1 MWHVSGELH
10 NVSLRLMQR
19 LMHFFLLQPPHPHLS
34 WKMSYSI
41 ALFTYI
47 MWICQWRFA
56 FNYNVIYDFIND
68 DVSRVLDLVNF
79 VALIVGHSAVATE
92 VLWSNHSD
100 KIEQQ
105 LQKMCYALRI
115 HCGHKLLICHL
126 YSEIVLTLR
135 CFEFSLHS
143 ILVLAFYQE
152 LIDAGSEILKKLD
165 NPRQFGSGN
174 DSTMKYLST
183 LQELHQL
190 LWKTHRDIES
200 NFERSLTVVI
210 MKSFIDG
217 TVMPYW
223 IYLNSTRINTI
234 AMQTYCTCEEF
245 EKLLEICIPCWIC
258 TRCDRLQ
265 RKFRSLFHGVSTN
278 RRSEKLNSALIR
290 ILTQLDQERSQFS
303 MGGYF
308 TINNKMLGKF
318 LFGMTSYLIICIQFR
333 IIYTA
338 KSIEKD
344 GINITL
350 LCQNISLN
358 Y

>member
-19 LMHFFLLQPPHPHLS
+19 LMHFFLLLPPHPHLS

-92 VLWSNHSD
+92 ALWSNHSE

-105 LQKMCYALRI
+105 LQKICYALRI
-115 HCGHKLLICHL
+115 HCGHKVNLERIENHCNHIYRILCIRVMILLLLTIYNCITTNTSQLLICHL

-165 NPRQFGSGN
+165 NPRQFGSGH
-174 DSTMKYLST
+174 DSTVKYLST

-200 NFERSLTVVI
+200 NFERSLTVVM

-234 AMQTYCTCEEF
+234 AMQTCRLHLRGVR
-245 EKLLEICIPCWIC
+245 KAAGNLHSLLDLHTLRSSTKKIPLPFPW
-258 TRCDRLQ
+258 
-265 RKFRSLFHGVSTN
+265 SL
-278 RRSEKLNSALIR
+278 
-290 ILTQLDQERSQFS
+290 
-303 MGGYF
+303 Y
-308 TINNKMLGKF
+308 
-318 LFGMTSYLIICIQFR
+318 
-333 IIYTA
+333 
-338 KSIEKD
+338 KSSK
-344 GINITL
+344 
-350 LCQNISLN
+350 
-358 Y
+358 